1 MTSRPARNRRLTAAV
16 LVGVVAGMTGLAFAS
31 VPLYRL
37 FCQVTGY
44 GGTPR
49 IAEDGTAP
57 SATAPSATADG
68 RLITVSFDANVNA
81 ALPWRFKPEQRR
93 LQVRLGE
100 DTLAVY
106 RAENLSNEPL
116 VGTATFNITP
126 NKAAQYFVKV
136 DCFCFTEQR
145 LAPGAAADMPVSF
158 YVDPAIADDPD
169 ARDVSTITLSYTFFR
184 SEGEA
189 SRSSAVPGP
198 TSVRTA
204 SRVPLPVQA
213 DDS

>member
-1 MTSRPARNRRLTAAV
+1 MTARPARNRRLTAAV

-49 IAEDGTAP
+49 IAQDGNAP
-57 SATAPSATADG
+57 SATVDG

-81 ALPWRFKPEQRR
+81 ARPWRFKPEQRR

-145 LAPGAAADMPVSF
+145 LAPGATADLPVSF
-158 YVDPAIADDPD
+158 YVDP
-169 ARDVSTITLSYTFFR
+169 
-184 SEGEA
+184 A

-204 SRVPLPVQA
+204 SRVPFAVPA

>member
-1 MTSRPARNRRLTAAV
+1 MTARPARNRRLTAAV

-49 IAEDGTAP
+49 IAQDGNAP
-57 SATAPSATADG
+57 SATVDG

-145 LAPGAAADMPVSF
+145 LAPGATADLPVSF

-204 SRVPLPVQA
+204 SRVPFAVPA